1 MQFEWDE
8 DKNEFNWRRH
18 HVKFETAAH
27 ALFDPFAIDERDRDI
42 ASESWRRMIAEV
54 GADLLFIVYAIE
66 ENHDQIETIRIIS
79 ARYASRSERRRY
91 ETAKDRALRT

>member
-1 MQFEWDE
+1 MRFEWDE
-8 DKNEFNWRRH
+8 DKNESNWRRH

-27 ALFDPFAIDERDRDI
+27 ALFDPFAIDELDRDI
-42 ASESWRRMIAEV
+42 ASESRWRMI
-54 GADLLFIVYAIE
+54 DLLFIVYAIE

-91 ETAKDRALRT
+91 ETAEDRALRT

>member
-1 MQFEWDE
+1 M
-8 DKNEFNWRRH
+8 
-18 HVKFETAAH
+18 
-27 ALFDPFAIDERDRDI
+27 DERDRDI